1 MTTRSI
7 LVGIFCAAL
16 AASSCASTPTSSSR
30 STPPSVASGS
40 RAGGADV
47 SLDPEVPLPS
57 TFPSDVPIYSGARL
71 TSAINFGS
79 NGTTTW
85 GMEWETVD
93 GVDKVQ
99 AFYVA
104 RLAEGDWSL
113 SFPTTANGA
122 FSATFNRKSN
132 SKVGGILGID
142 GSSGITKISLA
153 LTNGG

>member
-1 MTTRSI
+1 M
-7 LVGIFCAAL
+7 
-16 AASSCASTPTSSSR
+16 
-30 STPPSVASGS
+30 
-40 RAGGADV
+40 
-47 SLDPEVPLPS
+47 PS

-85 GMEWETVD
+85 GMEWQTLD

-99 AFYVA
+99 AFYTA
-104 RLAEGDWSL
+104 KLATGDWSL
-113 SFPTTANGA
+113 SFPTSGNGA

>member
-1 MTTRSI
+1 LTRAVI
-7 LVGIFCAAL
+7 VGIFCAAL
-16 AASSCASTPTSSSR
+16 AAAACASTPTSSSR
-30 STPPSVASGS
+30 SSPPSPASGS
-40 RAGGADV
+40 RVGGV
-47 SLDPEVPLPS
+47 GNLDPEVPLPG
-57 TFPSDVPIYSGARL
+57 TFPADVPIYSGARL

-85 GMEWETVD
+85 GMEWETFD
-93 GVDKVQ
+93 AVDKVQ
-99 AFYVA
+99 AFYAA

-142 GSSGITKISLA
+142 GSSGITRISLA

>member
-1 MTTRSI
+1 LTRSV
-7 LVGIFCAAL
+7 LVVIFCAVLAGSACAL
-16 AASSCASTPTSSSR
+16 TPTSNSLSSGTPAASS
-30 STPPSVASGS
+30 S
-40 RAGGADV
+40 RAGGGV
-47 SLDPEVPLPS
+47 NLDPEVPMPG
-57 TFPSDVPIYSGARL
+57 TFPSDMPIYSGARL

-99 AFYVA
+99 TFYTA

-113 SFPTTANGA
+113 SFPTSADGA

-132 SKVGGILGID
+132 SKVGGILGINA
-142 GSSGITKISLA
+142 SSGITKISLA

>member
-1 MTTRSI
+1 MRPLDPDVKVAIEPFTRG
-7 LVGIFCAAL
+7 VGA
-16 AASSCASTPTSSSR
+16 
-30 STPPSVASGS
+30 
-40 RAGGADV
+40 
-47 SLDPEVPLPS
+47 LDPEVAMPS
-57 TFPSDVPIYSGARL
+57 TFPSDVPTYPGARL

-85 GMEWETVD
+85 GMEWETLD
-93 GVDKVQ
+93 GVDTVQ
-99 AFYVA
+99 AFYTA
-104 RLAEGDWSL
+104 RLGQGDWSL
-113 SFPTTANGA
+113 SFPTATNGA

>member
-1 MTTRSI
+1 M
-7 LVGIFCAAL
+7 
-16 AASSCASTPTSSSR
+16 
-30 STPPSVASGS
+30 
-40 RAGGADV
+40 
-47 SLDPEVPLPS
+47 PS
-57 TFPSDVPIYSGARL
+57 TFPSDVPIYTGARL

-85 GMEWETVD
+85 GMEWQTVD

-99 AFYVA
+99 AFYTA
-104 RLAEGDWSL
+104 KLAMGDWSL
-113 SFPTTANGA
+113 SFPTSANGA

>member
-1 MTTRSI
+1 LIRSI
-7 LVGIFCAAL
+7 LVLLFGAAL
-16 AASSCASTPTSSSR
+16 AASACASTPTSSAP
-30 STPPSVASGS
+30 TPASGS
-40 RAGGADV
+40 RVGGADV
-47 SLDPEVPLPS
+47 SLDPEVPMPS

-85 GMEWETVD
+85 GMEWQTLD

-99 AFYVA
+99 AFYTA
-104 RLAEGDWSL
+104 KLAQGDWSV
-113 SFPTTANGA
+113 SFPNNANGA

-142 GSSGITKISLA
+142 RSSGITKISLA

>member
-1 MTTRSI
+1 MPSA
-7 LVGIFCAAL
+7 F
-16 AASSCASTPTSSSR
+16 
-30 STPPSVASGS
+30 PP
-40 RAGGADV
+40 
-47 SLDPEVPLPS
+47 
-57 TFPSDVPIYSGARL
+57 DVPVYSGARL

-93 GVDKVQ
+93 GVDRVQ
-99 AFYVA
+99 AFYAA
-104 RLAEGDWSL
+104 RLGAGDWSL
-113 SFPTTANGA
+113 SFPSNANGA

-132 SKVGGILGID
+132 PKVGGILGID

>member
-1 MTTRSI
+1 
-7 LVGIFCAAL
+7 VG
-16 AASSCASTPTSSSR
+16 
-30 STPPSVASGS
+30 V
-40 RAGGADV
+40 V
-47 SLDPEVPLPS
+47 NLDPQVPMPS

-99 AFYVA
+99 AFYTA
-104 RLAEGDWSL
+104 KLAEGDWSL
-113 SFPTTANGA
+113 SFPTNANGA

-142 GSSGITKISLA
+142 TSSGITKISLA

>member
-1 MTTRSI
+1 
-7 LVGIFCAAL
+7 
-16 AASSCASTPTSSSR
+16 
-30 STPPSVASGS
+30 
-40 RAGGADV
+40 V
-47 SLDPEVPLPS
+47 SLDPEVPMPS

-85 GMEWETVD
+85 GMEWQTLD

-99 AFYVA
+99 AFYTA
-104 RLAEGDWSL
+104 KLAQGDWSV
-113 SFPTTANGA
+113 SFPNNANGA

-142 GSSGITKISLA
+142 RSSGITKISLA

>member
-1 MTTRSI
+1 LIRSI
-7 LVGIFCAAL
+7 LALLFGAAL
-16 AASSCASTPTSSSR
+16 AASACASTPTSSS
-30 STPPSVASGS
+30 PNAASGS

-47 SLDPEVPLPS
+47 SLDAEVPMPS

-85 GMEWETVD
+85 GMEWQTLD

-99 AFYVA
+99 AFYTA
-104 RLAEGDWSL
+104 KLAQGDWSV
-113 SFPTTANGA
+113 SFPNNANGA

-142 GSSGITKISLA
+142 RSSGITKISLA

>member
-1 MTTRSI
+1 M
-7 LVGIFCAAL
+7 LFCAAL
-16 AASSCASTPTSSSR
+16 AASACAFTPTSSSR
-30 STPPSVASGS
+30 SSPPSAASGS

-47 SLDPEVPLPS
+47 SLDTEVPMPS

-85 GMEWETVD
+85 GMEWQTLD

-99 AFYVA
+99 AFFTA
-104 RLAEGDWSL
+104 KLAQGDWSV
-113 SFPTTANGA
+113 SSPTSANGA

-142 GSSGITKISLA
+142 RSSGITKISLA